1 MNSPFLA
8 LGLSHVQSIAPA
20 SNMNTRQ
27 TAITIGGLA
36 IALAV
41 LTGALY
47 GLTAFGQNGTSGPEH
62 TLLVSGIGE
71 VKVDPDR
78 AKIMIGVITEGLTV
92 KEAADSNAKITASLL
107 AALEQMGI
115 TKDRIET
122 IWYNVYPVYDYNN
135 IRNFPVIIGY
145 RVEHQMRVTVLAE
158 EVSQLGV
165 KAGEVIDAAVTA
177 GANQIYGVEFT
188 VSEEQT
194 KELRNMA
201 LQKAVT
207 EAAAKAKL
215 MADALGVKLSG
226 VLTVNEG
233 ATYFPPPIRF
243 ASGAEV
249 KQGTQV
255 LPGSLSVSA
264 SVQVTYTVA

>member
-1 MNSPFLA
+1 MF
-8 LGLSHVQSIAPA
+8 SIAPA
-20 SNMNTRQ
+20 SKMNTRQ
-27 TAITIGGLA
+27 ITITIGGLA

-41 LTGALY
+41 LTGAFY
-47 GLTAFGQNGTSGPEH
+47 GVTAFGQNGTSGPEH

-78 AKIMIGVITEGLTV
+78 ANIMIGVITEGLTV
-92 KEAADSNAKITASLL
+92 KEAADSNAKVTASLL
-107 AALEQMGI
+107 AALDQMGI

-122 IWYNVYPVYDYNN
+122 ISYNVYPVYDYNN
-135 IRNFPVIIGY
+135 IRNFPVITGY
-145 RVEHQMRVTVLAE
+145 RVEHQLRVTVLAG

-165 KAGEVIDAAVTA
+165 KAGEVIDAAVAA

-194 KELRNMA
+194 KDLRNMA

-215 MADALGVKLSG
+215 MADALGIKLTG
-226 VLTVNEG
+226 VLSVNEG
-233 ATYFPPPIRF
+233 ATYFPPPILF

-255 LPGSLSVSA
+255 LPGSLSISA
-264 SVQVTYTVA
+264 SVQVTYTVL